1 MLEVAKQV
9 AIFLIALP
17 IEILY
22 LVLGMCYAKQI
33 KEKRIIFYILLFI
46 SGILCSLIARWQL
59 WYYITYIASA
69 YLIMRILYKSHIS
82 DLFIFSI
89 FFSWIAVTSYISFII
104 FDSLP
109 LVYVFQRI
117 LMFGTLA
124 LRGKFNKW
132 YKTYRE
138 LWNRR
143 NDNRIKSVTL
153 RNISLFFLNIFIVF
167 MNFVLI
173 FLNKIFPQ

>member
-1 MLEVAKQV
+1 MLEVVKQV

-22 LVLGMCYAKQI
+22 LVMGMCCAKQI
-33 KEKRIIFYILLFI
+33 KEKRILFYILLFV
-46 SGILCSLIARWQL
+46 SGILCSLISRWQL
-59 WYYITYIASA
+59 WYYLAYIASV

-82 DLFIFSI
+82 DLFIFLL
-89 FFSWIAVTSYISFII
+89 FFAWIAITSYVSFII
-104 FDSLP
+104 FDSLAM
-109 LVYVFQRI
+109 VYIFQRI
-117 LMFGTLA
+117 LMFGIFA
-124 LRGKFNKW
+124 FKGKFNKW
-132 YKTYRE
+132 YRTYRE

-153 RNISLFFLNIFIVF
+153 RNISLIFLNIFIVF